1 MPTTAPKFRRL
12 LSALSLAVAILPLP
26 LQASA
31 QAPPDKCVAP
41 SQPNQ
46 GRGSADDHRDLSEKL
61 SDCNGELR
69 PPPVGDIEMVE
80 PAPDTGNS
88 RIIRPEDMPPN
99 TNPSNNSHD

>member
-69 PPPVGDIEMVE
+69 PPPVGDTEMVE

-99 TNPSNNSHD
+99 TNPSNDSHD

>member
-1 MPTTAPKFRRL
+1 MPTTSRKFKRL

-26 LQASA
+26 LQANA

-41 SQPNQ
+41 PQPNQ
-46 GRGSADDHRDLSEKL
+46 GRGSTDDHQDLSKKL
-61 SDCNGELR
+61 DECNGELR
-69 PPPVGDIEMVE
+69 PPPVGDAEMVE

-88 RIIRPEDMPPN
+88 RIIRPGDMPPN

>member
-1 MPTTAPKFRRL
+1 MPTTSRKFKRL
-12 LSALSLAVAILPLP
+12 LSALSLAVAVLTLP
-26 LQASA
+26 LQANA

-46 GRGSADDHRDLSEKL
+46 GRDSTDDHQDLSKKL
-61 SDCNGELR
+61 DECNGELR
-69 PPPVGDIEMVE
+69 PPPVGDTEMVE

-88 RIIRPEDMPPN
+88 RIIRPGDMPPN